1 MEFIKKTNQTI
12 LLKKVSNQANDLL
25 TLLTG
30 TEGGIAVTDK
40 VVKEVKEALLV
51 HSFAEYMEK
60 FGSSLYVYVDTEKF
74 QFYLSSVK
82 ISESPMQMFQIVLN
96 KENALVRQ
104 LVADTDLTG
113 MQRSTYDIWEH
124 FGEALFSVP
133 ERQKFK
139 EDLRAIRKIFHQ
151 YLEEFCDIA
160 YFEDALVKFLKRYDE
175 GVFLLPFFVQNGIQA
190 RAEHLRTGRN
200 ASIWEKTQVKVLYEI
215 QEEVLTKKQYIR
227 FKEVVESSLAEL
239 PLCNPTLL
247 MYCIGVREL
256 EGENMEEC
264 AEQFNRY
271 ADFYHELVKACVREV
286 IPMLEDLLNVKA
298 FFQQYQTEHRIMPPA
313 LLVANCEPEK
323 FLDPKYRERFELY
336 LATVN
341 EKNQFDSTIWFAIL
355 PGLKIWRNRRDKLTR
370 ERFRGTRQ
378 DKSLEMAFQEKEIQ
392 MLTGLMA
399 KYKILLFAS
408 CKEEKK
414 GTVSYLREHGIQ
426 PWQNVWEAV
435 LQDENSQFLIPCY
448 PNFTVIAR
456 EHSMIETAGVY
467 RMTEQGRMERKDTDT
482 LKLYFNG
489 IYIEASYV
497 AAGFFAACQCPGF
510 LNQFYEDQVDME
522 LPGVA
527 YEPVKG
533 NQNKV
538 IKPVIGREAPYF
550 PEETMKKI
558 QEEAEGIVFAPVEK
572 GNLTIVTSR
581 THAYER
587 KDETS
592 VSDIQ
597 LHTYMKRMIQAATQD
612 FKKDMLQDF
621 IEEYEKKHK
630 GKEGHGVNAI
640 PFQQLRSVG
649 LENELPSNQME
660 AGGRQ

>member
-12 LLKKVSNQANDLL
+12 LLKKVSNQSRDLL

-60 FGSSLYVYVDTEKF
+60 FSSSLYVYVDTEKF
-74 QFYLSSVK
+74 QFYIRSSE
-82 ISESPMQMFQIVLN
+82 ITDSPMQMFRIVLN
-96 KENALVRQ
+96 EENALVRQ
-104 LVADTDLTG
+104 LVADKDLTG
-113 MQRSTYDIWEH
+113 IKRSTYDIWKH
-124 FGEALFSVP
+124 LGEALFSVP
-133 ERQKFK
+133 GQQKFK
-139 EDLRAIRKIFHQ
+139 EDIRAIRKIFRQ
-151 YLEEFCDIA
+151 YLEKFCDIA
-160 YFEDALVKFLKRYDE
+160 YFKDALVKFFKRYDE

-190 RAEHLRTGRN
+190 RPERRDAGRN

-215 QEEVLTKKQYIR
+215 QDEVLTEKEIIG
-227 FKEVVESSLAEL
+227 FKEAVESCLAEL
-239 PLCNPTLL
+239 PLRNPILL
-247 MYCIGVREL
+247 SYCIGVRAL
-256 EGENMEEC
+256 EGENMEER

-286 IPMLEDLLNVKA
+286 IPRIEDLLNVKA
-298 FFQQYQTEHRIMPPA
+298 FFQQYQTEHKIMPPA
-313 LLVANCEPEK
+313 LLVTNCEPEK

-355 PGLKIWRNRRDKLTR
+355 PELKIWSNRRDKLTR
-370 ERFRGTRQ
+370 ERFRGTIQNNSPERT
-378 DKSLEMAFQEKEIQ
+378 FQEKEIQ
-392 MLTGLMA
+392 MITGLMA

-408 CKEEKK
+408 CKGDKK
-414 GTVSYLREHGIQ
+414 ATVSYLREHGIQ
-426 PWQNVWEAV
+426 PWQNVWEAI

-456 EHSMIETAGVY
+456 EHSIIETAGVY
-467 RMTEQGRMERKDTDT
+467 RMTERGRMERKDTDT
-482 LKLYFNG
+482 LKLYFTG

-510 LNQFYEDQVDME
+510 LNQFYEGQVDMD

-527 YEPVKG
+527 YEPVKE
-533 NQNKV
+533 NHNKV
-538 IKPVIGREAPYF
+538 IMPVIGREAAYF
-550 PEETMKKI
+550 PEEIMEKI
-558 QEEAEGIVFAPVEK
+558 QEEAEGIVFAPIEK

-581 THAYER
+581 THTYER

-592 VSDIQ
+592 VSDVQ

-621 IEEYEKKHK
+621 MEEYEKKHK
-630 GKEGHGVNAI
+630 GVEGDGVNMI
-640 PFQQLRSVG
+640 PFHQLRAVG
-649 LENELPSNQME
+649 LENELPSNQLE
-660 AGGRQ
+660 AGGGR